1 MSLHTETHF
10 TGSATVRDIV
20 IGATD
25 GLTVPFALA
34 AGLSGVVTD
43 HWLVVVAGMA
53 EVVAGTIAMG
63 LGGYLAVRSDVESYE
78 SEYAREWRET
88 HELEAV
94 EKNEVREIFSGYGLI
109 EPGLSQAV
117 EAVTVNRD
125 GWVRFMMREELGR
138 EKPEKGRAVQSARNI
153 GLAYALGGL
162 VPLFPY
168 FFPLPIPTAL
178 LYSALLTLVALAL
191 FGYTKGRIM
200 GVRPG
205 RSALQ
210 TSLVGGLAAAA
221 AYFSARMISGWAG

>member
-10 TGSATVRDIV
+10 TGSATIRDIV

-34 AGLSGVVTD
+34 AGLSGVVQD

-94 EKNEVREIFSGYGLI
+94 EKNEVREIFAGYGLI

-138 EKPEKGRAVQSARNI
+138 EKPAKGRALQSARNI
-153 GLAYALGGL
+153 GISYALGGL
-162 VPLFPY
+162 VPLLPY
-168 FFPLPIPTAL
+168 FFPLPVPDSL
-178 LYSALLTLVALAL
+178 LLSAVLTLIALAL
-191 FGYTKGRIM
+191 FGYFKGRIM

-210 TSLVGGLAAAA
+210 TCLVGSLAAAA
-221 AYFSARMISGWAG
+221 AYFSARLISSWAG

>member
-1 MSLHTETHF
+1 MSVHTETHF

-34 AGLSGVVTD
+34 AGLSGVVQD
-43 HWLVVVAGMA
+43 HWLVVVAGAA
-53 EVVAGTIAMG
+53 EVAAGTIAMG
-63 LGGYLAVRSDVESYE
+63 LGGYLAVRSDIESYE

-94 EKNEVREIFSGYGLI
+94 EKNEVREIFAGYGLI

-138 EKPEKGRAVQSARNI
+138 EKPEPGRAVSSARNI
-153 GLAYALGGL
+153 GAAYALGGL

-168 FFPLPIPTAL
+168 CFPLAVPTAL
-178 LYSALLTLVALAL
+178 LISAAVTLLALAL

-200 GVRPG
+200 GVNAV

-210 TSLVGGLAAAA
+210 TSLVGGAAAGA
-221 AYFSARMISGWAG
+221 AYLCARLISGAGH